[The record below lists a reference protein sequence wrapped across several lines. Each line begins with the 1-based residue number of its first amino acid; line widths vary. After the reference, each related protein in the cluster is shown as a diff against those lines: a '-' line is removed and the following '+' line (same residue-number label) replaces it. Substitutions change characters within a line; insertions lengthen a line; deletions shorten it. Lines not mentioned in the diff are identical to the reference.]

1 MSHKN
6 TLKDSPTNLVVKL
19 LAFFL
24 NDKTGLYICSSI
36 TIFIYP
42 MICWAQGTKTHTT
55 HPYTTHHHNSNTHYT
70 PYPHQPPLPEGVR
83 TWTT

>member
-24 NDKTGLYICSSI
+24 NDKTGPYICSSI

-42 MICWAQGTKTHTT
+42 MISWAQGTLHT
-55 HPYTTHHHNSNTHYT
+55 
-70 PYPHQPPLPEGVR
+70 
-83 TWTT
+83 